1 MMCGG
6 TYEPLFTPGLF
17 SLSLSSVFRGF
28 FRLDL
33 RRLILILAV
42 TSAFVTL
49 ANSFYAS
56 YSVHRQLLIDN
67 TLEANRV
74 YATKLASSTELFIRS
89 MQKQL
94 FYSSRNAAAHF
105 DDPVLLQ
112 AETSRLKYQSDSFN
126 SVVITD
132 AHGVV
137 RATSPDSLQLMG
149 RTLSTPGAVEA
160 LKQRRP
166 LISKPYLSAA
176 NNLVINIST
185 PITTSEGHY
194 RGYIGG
200 TIYLKQKSILNELLG
215 EHYYRD
221 GSYISVLD
229 ADRRVLYHPN
239 TALIGE
245 VLPVRPI
252 TQALKQSEN
261 GSLVM
266 VNDSGENVLAG
277 FAVVPSTGWG
287 IITLR
292 PTDSTLKPLQGLMFK
307 VLRHLTPLALV
318 TLLCV
323 WLLSRLIARP
333 LRQLARSA
341 NEMDK
346 PDVSNNIRL
355 IPDWY
360 FEVTQLKRAL
370 LVGISLLQKKIG
382 KLKFEVQTDPLT
394 GLFNR
399 RGLATALEYIQQMKM
414 SFSVIALDIDNFKK
428 INDTYGHDVG
438 DEVIR
443 QLALQIR
450 TSSRESD
457 ILCRNGGEEFLMVL
471 PGTALE
477 IAAQIAERLRLL
489 VKEMTI
495 GDVNSI
501 TVSLGV
507 ASAPSGKSQ
516 TESILKKADE
526 ALYRAKKQGRDRV
539 VTSL

>member
-1 MMCGG
+1 
-6 TYEPLFTPGLF
+6 
-17 SLSLSSVFRGF
+17 LSLSSFSSAF

-56 YSVHRQLLIDN
+56 YSVQRQLLIDN

-74 YATKLASSTELFIRS
+74 YATKLAASTELFIRS

-94 FYSSRNAAAHF
+94 FYSSRIAAEHF
-105 DDPVLLQ
+105 DDPAILQ
-112 AETSRLKYQSDSFN
+112 AETARLKYQSDSFN

-132 AHGVV
+132 AHGLI

-149 RTLSTPGAVEA
+149 RTISTPGSVEA
-160 LKQRRP
+160 LKKRRP
-166 LISKPYLSAA
+166 LVSKPYISAA

-185 PITTSEGHY
+185 PIVTADGRY

-221 GSYISVLD
+221 GSYIAVIDS
-229 ADRRVLYHPN
+229 DRRVLYHPN
-239 TALIGE
+239 MDNVGK
-245 VLPVRPI
+245 VLPPRPI
-252 TQALKQSEN
+252 TDAVKKASN

-266 VNDSGENVLAG
+266 ENYTGEAVLAG
-277 FAVVPSTGWG
+277 YAQVPSTGWE
-287 IITLR
+287 IVTLR

-346 PDVSNNIRL
+346 PDVSNNIRM

-399 RGLATALEYIQQMKM
+399 RGLATALEYIQQMKL
-414 SFSVIALDIDNFKK
+414 SFSVIALDIDHFKK
-428 INDTYGHDVG
+428 VNDTYGHDAG
-438 DEVIR
+438 DEVIK
-443 QLALQIR
+443 QLAQQIR
-450 TSSRESD
+450 ASSRESD

-471 PGTALE
+471 PGTGLDV
-477 IAAQIAERLRLL
+477 AAQIAERLRGM
-489 VKEMTI
+489 VAEMDVVDIDKITI
-495 GDVNSI
+495 
-501 TVSLGV
+501 SLGV
-507 ASAPSGKSQ
+507 AAGASSKNHAEKV
-516 TESILKKADE
+516 LKKADE
-526 ALYRAKKQGRDRV
+526 ALYLAKQKGRNRV
-539 VTSL
+539 IVSS